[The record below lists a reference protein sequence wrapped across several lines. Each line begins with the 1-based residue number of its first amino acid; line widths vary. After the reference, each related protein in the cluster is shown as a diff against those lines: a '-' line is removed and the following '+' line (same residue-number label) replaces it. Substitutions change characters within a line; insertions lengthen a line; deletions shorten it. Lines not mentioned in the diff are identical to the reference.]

1 MSQKEEDRLFSL
13 LVGISASSE
22 STLERLSTSLKVFVK
37 KFFDNKDFSKPID
50 PLDTVMNI
58 IMKSEAILYTVYEL
72 ESSNNTDEQKLELL
86 YYKDLVLKSMVV
98 LTNIEFFIDLLKE
111 NNLHDD
117 VLELREKIKTE
128 FRLEAAG
135 INKDFEDSDFI
146 DELSSVQKTF
156 SSLKPTIYKIK
167 KKDKTKEKETT
178 DIKLNEISK
187 ENTINLL
194 ESKEF
199 DKDIA
204 ERIAKEYSP
213 LEELTKI
220 IREKYSEKIKKIDK
234 KGNKILR
241 TAMGWEIPTDFFE
254 D

>member
-1 MSQKEEDRLFSL
+1 MSEKDEDKLFSL

-37 KFFDNKDFSKPID
+37 KFFDNKDFTKPSD
-50 PLDTVMNI
+50 PLETLMNI
-58 IMKSEAILYTVYEL
+58 IMKSEAILYTVYDL

-86 YYKDLVLKSMVV
+86 YYKDLILKSMVV
-98 LTNIEFFIDLLKE
+98 LTNLDFFIALLKE

-117 VLELREKIKTE
+117 VLALREKIKIE

-135 INKDFEDSDFI
+135 VNKNFEDDGFT
-146 DELSSVQKTF
+146 DELLNVKKTF
-156 SSLKPTIYKIK
+156 STLKPTVYKT
-167 KKDKTKEKETT
+167 KDKSKAKLKDKEIKAIKDREKKVSLVKTEHDKEIADRITKEYK
-178 DIKLNEISK
+178 
-187 ENTINLL
+187 
-194 ESKEF
+194 
-199 DKDIA
+199 
-204 ERIAKEYSP
+204 P
-213 LEELTKI
+213 LEELKEI
-220 IREKYSEKIKKIDK
+220 IREKYSEKLKKTNK